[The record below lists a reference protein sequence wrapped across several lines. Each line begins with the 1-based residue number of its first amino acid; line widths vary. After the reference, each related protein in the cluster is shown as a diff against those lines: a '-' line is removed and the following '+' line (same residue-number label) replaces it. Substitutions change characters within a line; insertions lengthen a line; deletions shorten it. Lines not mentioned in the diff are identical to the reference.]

1 MSTLLSFKYCIRDES
16 CGEGSLYDGIQTFN
30 KQFSKMKNNVPN
42 KIVWWTPLLYYILIN
57 YDFLSKLF
65 DSGYIRQFLF
75 IVIMIACVR
84 KVRLVAFRRYF
95 KIFLKV
101 KISKKNFEKNFFG
114 NFWKFFFEN
123 FSKKKI
129 GLNFLENLFWKIFK
143 KIFEKK
149 NSKISKK
156 NFLEIVF
163 WKVLFRLDHVKIH
176 LKYYDTTPEFS
187 KEKKS
192 SRFSVWHLGSISSL

>member
-1 MSTLLSFKYCIRDES
+1 MAEYKLLINNFQKWRIMS
-16 CGEGSLYDGIQTFN
+16 
-30 KQFSKMKNNVPN
+30 PN

-84 KVRLVAFRRYF
+84 KVRLVAFGRYF

-101 KISKKNFEKNFFG
+101 KISKKHFGKIFFG

-129 GLNFLENLFWKIFK
+129 GLNFLENFFWKIFK

-156 NFLEIVF
+156 NFLEIFF
-163 WKVLFRLDHVKIH
+163 WNFYFQKNLKTSSESYESHLSNARNHNYNERIDRNMCSLEVPCHFLD
-176 LKYYDTTPEFS
+176 DDDD
-187 KEKKS
+187 KS
-192 SRFSVWHLGSISSL
+192 